1 MVEERKEKM
10 TYHWKTEVAILENRI
25 HILEQ
30 RGDNAP
36 ILAKLKRRLRKLLSS
51 TY

>member
-1 MVEERKEKM
+1 M

-36 ILAKLKRRLRKLLSS
+36 ILAKLKRRLRKL
-51 TY
+51 